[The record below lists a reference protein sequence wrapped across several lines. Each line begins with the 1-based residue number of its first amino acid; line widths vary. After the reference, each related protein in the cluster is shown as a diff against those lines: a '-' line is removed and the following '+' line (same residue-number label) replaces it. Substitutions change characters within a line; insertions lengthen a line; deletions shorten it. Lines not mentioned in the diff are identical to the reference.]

1 MREKLKTYTTFMFVR
16 DPIERLMSAYR
27 DNKPHVWL
35 QRKRLSFYKFLMA
48 IVKTPTRELNRHLKL
63 YSLWCQPCSVTY
75 DFIGRLN
82 NFDEDME
89 TILESVGANDL
100 AILPKRNQTGYS
112 NVKSSNVV
120 EKFRRDIPIEIRKQ
134 IYEKYYIDY
143 YLFGFPRPY

>member
-1 MREKLKTYTTFMFVR
+1 MFIR

-27 DNKPHVWL
+27 DRKPGIWFRA
-35 QRKRLSFYKFLMA
+35 QKLSFYEYLMT
-48 IVKTPTRELNRHLKL
+48 ILKTPTRELNRHLRL
-63 YSLWCQPCSVTY
+63 FSVWCQPCSVTY

-89 TILESVGANDL
+89 TILESVGAKDL
-100 AILPKRNQTGYS
+100 AILPKRNETGYK
-112 NVKSSNVV
+112 NAKSSDVV
-120 EKFRRDIPIEIRKQ
+120 DKFKRNIPVEIRKQ